1 MNNDLME
8 ELDFSPLQQV
18 IDNQKAEIES
28 LNLVIDTQFTE
39 YAELEK
45 ERRELEESNRKLQ
58 DNYDILWSEMDSI
71 DTIVRKALK

>member
-71 DTIVRKALK
+71 DTIVRKVLK